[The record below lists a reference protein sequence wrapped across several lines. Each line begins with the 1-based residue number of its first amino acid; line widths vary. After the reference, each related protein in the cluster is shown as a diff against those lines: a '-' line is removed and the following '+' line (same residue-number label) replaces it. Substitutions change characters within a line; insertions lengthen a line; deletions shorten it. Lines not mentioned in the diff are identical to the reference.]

1 MAEHRSYLIIGNGIA
16 GATAAELLRSEDN
29 AADITVVANDP
40 FPVYYRP
47 ALKDYLG
54 GKVREQKLWVRPVGF
69 YSDHHIQF
77 LADTVVK
84 IQPEEHTVLLDSG
97 QQLGY
102 DRLLLAHG
110 ARPSTLTC
118 PGLNLTGV
126 ATLRTVADYQK
137 VLARLGLVKRVVVVG
152 SGTLA
157 LESIETLRH
166 RGYQVTHLLRRRTL
180 WSEVLDPTASDLVLQ
195 QEMRD
200 GVDVRSEQ
208 EIAEITGKEGSV
220 TRVITT
226 TGAHIPCEMVL
237 LGIGIEPIVDFV
249 KDAGI
254 ACGRGI
260 KVDGVMRVNA
270 PGIYAAG
277 DAIETSD
284 PITGRTRVIGQWYP
298 AIQQARAAA
307 YSMLDLLDTAQ
318 PFHFG
323 NFYNACFLYG
333 LNFASVGISAVPKQS
348 QGYQEIVA
356 DPQPRTYQK
365 VILKDDVPVGML
377 ALGNRDAV
385 LSFKRAIDHNVN
397 LSPIVSRL
405 FAPDFK
411 LNEWLD
417 AQGIPPPILGV
428 NREGAMVVQKAAYA
442 GATTRSV
449 ILTPQ
454 SLDEGV
460 LVQIDALPDASAAR
474 EIYLSQVKVT
484 TVGRQEGMS
493 IVVDHHSVSRRHAEI
508 SYANGHYVLRDL
520 KSKNGTFINGKK
532 VEPGSISFLNSDD
545 LVRFGQIAFAF
556 RLRHTDV
563 SSSLLVRQ
571 QVEKQPGETL
581 SLSITATNNSP
592 IKHEDQNGDKT
603 IVVTHTPGTLSQGEE
618 SSLQRLLIA
627 NPADLLSSGT
637 ESSLSPTVVAAMQET
652 PALVTNLQGKLG
664 AFLLKPGKRFLLG
677 REKNCDIVLADISI
691 SRTHAEVFPGPEG
704 LYIRDMQSSNG
715 VQVNHTK
722 IDSPYHLTSG
732 DSIILGN
739 ITLYFV
745 DHRPRK
751 AQLPV

>member
-1 MAEHRSYLIIGNGIA
+1 MAERTSYVIIGNGIA
-16 GATAAELLRSEDN
+16 GVTAAEILRSEDS
-29 AADITVVANDP
+29 AAGITVIADDP

-47 ALKDYLG
+47 ALKDYLAG
-54 GKVREQKLWVRPVGF
+54 RVREDKLWARPSSF
-69 YSDHHIQF
+69 YQQQNIRFLPERVVAIQ
-77 LADTVVK
+77 AG
-84 IQPEEHTVLLDSG
+84 QHTVQLQSG
-97 QQLGY
+97 RQIAY
-102 DRLLLAHG
+102 SRLLLANG
-110 ARPSTLTC
+110 ARPSRLTC
-118 PGLNLTGV
+118 PGLDLAGV
-126 ATLRTVADYQK
+126 TTLRTVGDYQD
-137 VLARLGLVKRVVVVG
+137 VLSRLSTVRRVVASG

-166 RGYQVTHLLRRRTL
+166 RGYHVTHLLRRRTL
-180 WSEVLDPTASDLVLQ
+180 WSEVLDPAASDLVLQ
-195 QEMRD
+195 QEIRD

-220 TRVITT
+220 TSVITT

-254 ACGRGI
+254 TCGRGI
-260 KVDGVMRVNA
+260 KVDGVMRTNA
-270 PGIYAAG
+270 PDIYAAG
-277 DAIETSD
+277 DAIETID
-284 PITGRTRVIGQWYP
+284 PITGRARVIGQWYP
-298 AIQQARAAA
+298 SIQQARAAA

-333 LNFASVGISAVPKQS
+333 LNFASVGISTVPKQS

-365 VILKDDVPVGML
+365 VILKDGVPVGML

-385 LSFKRAIDHNVN
+385 LSFKRAIDHSVN
-397 LSPIVSRL
+397 LSHIVPRL

-417 AQGIPPPILGV
+417 AQGIPPPVLGV

-442 GATTRSV
+442 GAITRSV

-460 LVQIDALPDASAAR
+460 LVQIDARPDASAAR

-520 KSKNGTFINGKK
+520 KSKNGTSINGKK

-545 LVRFGQIAFAF
+545 LLRFGQIAFAF
-556 RLRHTDV
+556 RLRHTDL
-563 SSSLLVRQ
+563 SSSLLLEQ
-571 QVEKQPGETL
+571 QTEKQAGETL
-581 SLSITATNNSP
+581 SLRATNNSP
-592 IKHEDQNGDKT
+592 NKHQDQTGDKT
-603 IVVTHTPGTLSQGEE
+603 IVVTAAPGTVSQGEE
-618 SSLQRLLIA
+618 STLQRLFIA
-627 NPADLLSSGT
+627 NPADLLTSGA
-637 ESSLSPTVVAAMQET
+637 ESSLSPTVVTAMQE
-652 PALVTNLQGKLG
+652 A
-664 AFLLKPGKRFLLG
+664 
-677 REKNCDIVLADISI
+677 
-691 SRTHAEVFPGPEG
+691 
-704 LYIRDMQSSNG
+704 
-715 VQVNHTK
+715 
-722 IDSPYHLTSG
+722 
-732 DSIILGN
+732 
-739 ITLYFV
+739 
-745 DHRPRK
+745 
-751 AQLPV
+751 

>member
-1 MAEHRSYLIIGNGIA
+1 
-16 GATAAELLRSEDN
+16 
-29 AADITVVANDP
+29 
-40 FPVYYRP
+40 
-47 ALKDYLG
+47 
-54 GKVREQKLWVRPVGF
+54 
-69 YSDHHIQF
+69 
-77 LADTVVK
+77 
-84 IQPEEHTVLLDSG
+84 
-97 QQLGY
+97 
-102 DRLLLAHG
+102 
-110 ARPSTLTC
+110 
-118 PGLNLTGV
+118 
-126 ATLRTVADYQK
+126 
-137 VLARLGLVKRVVVVG
+137 
-152 SGTLA
+152 
-157 LESIETLRH
+157 
-166 RGYQVTHLLRRRTL
+166 
-180 WSEVLDPTASDLVLQ
+180 
-195 QEMRD
+195 
-200 GVDVRSEQ
+200 
-208 EIAEITGKEGSV
+208 
-220 TRVITT
+220 
-226 TGAHIPCEMVL
+226 
-237 LGIGIEPIVDFV
+237 
-249 KDAGI
+249 
-254 ACGRGI
+254 
-260 KVDGVMRVNA
+260 
-270 PGIYAAG
+270 
-277 DAIETSD
+277 
-284 PITGRTRVIGQWYP
+284 
-298 AIQQARAAA
+298 
-307 YSMLDLLDTAQ
+307 
-318 PFHFG
+318 
-323 NFYNACFLYG
+323 
-333 LNFASVGISAVPKQS
+333 
-348 QGYQEIVA
+348 
-356 DPQPRTYQK
+356 
-365 VILKDDVPVGML
+365 
-377 ALGNRDAV
+377 
-385 LSFKRAIDHNVN
+385 
-397 LSPIVSRL
+397 
-405 FAPDFK
+405 
-411 LNEWLD
+411 
-417 AQGIPPPILGV
+417 
-428 NREGAMVVQKAAYA
+428 MVVQKAAYA
-442 GATTRSV
+442 GAITRSV

-460 LVQIDALPDASAAR
+460 LVQIDARPDASAAR

-520 KSKNGTFINGKK
+520 ESKNGTFINGKK

-592 IKHEDQNGDKT
+592 NKHEDQTGDKT

-637 ESSLSPTVVAAMQET
+637 ESSLSPTMIAAMQET

-704 LYIRDMQSSNG
+704 LYIRDLQSSNG